1 MFFRKKSDVK
11 RPLFRR
17 IINYFLG
24 TGVGLFIIFLAAF
37 GYTQTS
43 SFRNWLK
50 DFIVEQINSSTNG
63 NLTIERIDGTIFTS
77 LILSNTAYTLYE
89 DTLFK
94 AERIELKVSPLR
106 IFLKTI
112 YLRKLEIE
120 NANIS
125 LLKDENG
132 ELNISKVT
140 TPSGEEETK
149 DTLTISEPFN
159 WKIDVAE
166 LNLKNINFKHQSIA
180 NKNSSAYYSQPEMD
194 DLRLEN
200 LNLLLSANVNIAAS
214 EYQLKI
220 SEFSVKPNLTGFKLL
235 NLTGNFIL
243 LEDVAGITDLKIITE
258 RSYISLNAAVSDFHL
273 FDEED
278 INLEKSPIKLE
289 LDAINFDFDDLTN
302 FIDGTDLLK
311 GSVET
316 HVSAEGTL
324 KDLELKNLE
333 VKFNETSLNA
343 SGHLQNVL
351 DGGEM
356 LIEVK
361 FRDSFVNQDDVTNL
375 LPTVGIPTYKDY
387 GALQFDSLS
396 FSGKPLNFSANM
408 LLQTAKGNISGFVKM
423 DLTGDEIIYDY
434 QVKTKNL
441 NLMPVAGLNTNLNMT
456 ASLNGKGFSPENL
469 ETSVQINADASTIE
483 GISFSDFSISAEGS
497 KGIINTNILFTSLE
511 TQGRFT
517 TNFDFTDT
525 ANTKYDFDIVLAGFN
540 IYDFM
545 NESEINSD
553 LNITLKGEGEN
564 FSQNNLNL
572 FAVLEIDSS
581 RLNDIQI
588 DSTTLIA
595 DIRSGTDERIINIIS
610 DLADLTI
617 TGKFTFPELIDA
629 IASESTLLS
638 SAIQKKIDQI
648 QPPDFTKPES
658 LIKSENLTVKPA
670 ELSLKRNLN
679 VQYLLELKSFE
690 LLSLFLGN
698 AEIEVDG
705 EILGKLIA
713 SGDTTILTLDTKIN
727 QMKYWDGL
735 ELFYLSDFDF
745 YAKINNQSLVD
756 SFEGFNA
763 DIEMNVKR
771 IFVGSDIS
779 DLKFSLNFNQNNA
792 QISMSAVYDEFTSL
806 EFSGWLEVD
815 NGLVNVLLDR
825 LFFKYY
831 NFDLLN
837 SGDIK
842 FSYSNDKFI
851 FDSFRLNHNG
861 GMLNLNGELS
871 LTGKEDLV
879 LKLNNFRVKNLTEN
893 LIGLTAERS
902 FDGEL
907 NLEFLL
913 TGTANDPQIL
923 LNYAID
929 SIKIQNHY
937 LGSVKSTVNYND
949 KMLNVDFSFFE
960 MVTSKPRRSLGIEG
974 TVPIDFSINAKE
986 RFSNNDLIDITF
998 FADKFDLRFAAGF
1011 VPGIKNIKGLMN
1023 GKINFKGE
1031 YNDIKNTGSLS
1042 IVNSSFVFE
1051 AVNLT
1056 YLLDAQLKFE
1066 KNKIIISNLNLSN
1079 ENNLKDGGTMI
1090 LTGEYVHKNFV
1101 SESINIQ
1108 AVGSLKLFDN
1118 RSRAANPAF
1127 YGNIAIKTREPIVF
1141 TSSESRS
1148 SLNADLILKDGA
1160 SITYSPTQ
1168 SAFSNENDKFT
1179 YIFISALSED
1189 LQKKQIDSLIQVSE
1203 KRKTELE
1210 PEVDIPFNLNLKL
1223 EVEKEAKVVF
1233 VISREFK
1240 QNLTAYLGGNIEY
1253 SIVNSI
1259 PFAKGELTL
1268 LDGSKLDFIKTFR
1281 AEGNIR
1287 FLDKIDNPYVN
1298 VIATYESFYSPDT
1311 IRTST
1316 NEWDVQIRIRLEG
1329 PAENITTKFLQD
1341 ESSIEVYKSRR
1352 NANQFELDATK
1363 TASDAMFFIIV
1374 NKFPE
1379 DASLQESNFAAS
1391 TAASLAGSI
1400 VGTVLNEK
1408 LGDVV
1413 RSVNVQQVG
1422 SETVFS
1428 LIGKVGNFRYEIGGT
1443 SQVFQDLSRANVKI
1457 EHPLYFPNLT
1467 IRFDRKEPSYQS
1479 STYSEMINELGLKY
1493 SFVF

>member
-214 EYQLKI
+214 EYQFKI

-595 DIRSGTDERIINIIS
+595 DIRSGTDERIINFIS